1 MLFKVVQNLLSNS
14 MLKVNIRKRIWE
26 VLETGNSHDK
36 VSLYIDIFLISL
48 ILLNIVAV
56 LLETVDSIYNQY
68 KIQFLIFERLST
80 FIFLVEYILRVW
92 VSIEAKKDNDSN
104 LITRLKYMITWPAII
119 DLLAVLSGLLPMLF
133 EVDLRLL
140 RALRMIRLLKFS
152 RYFKVMNLLLGV
164 LKEEKQSFLAAMFL
178 LVIALLIA
186 STGIYIFEK
195 EAQPDKFG
203 SIPESMWWAIATLTT
218 IGYGDVTPIT
228 SMGKLFG
235 AIIAI
240 IGIGT
245 VALPSGI
252 LASGFSDQLK
262 RRQSKYENELNKA
275 LQDGIIT
282 NKERSKL
289 TQIAEDMNLSEDQI
303 KTMEKKLKEIN

>member
-1 MLFKVVQNLLSNS
+1 
-14 MLKVNIRKRIWE
+14 
-26 VLETGNSHDK
+26 
-36 VSLYIDIFLISL
+36 
-48 ILLNIVAV
+48 
-56 LLETVDSIYNQY
+56 
-68 KIQFLIFERLST
+68 
-80 FIFLVEYILRVW
+80 
-92 VSIEAKKDNDSN
+92 
-104 LITRLKYMITWPAII
+104 MITWPAII

-178 LVIALLIA
+178 LVIALLVA

-228 SMGKLFG
+228 AMGKLFG

-275 LQDGIIT
+275 LQDGVIT
-282 NKERSKL
+282 NKERNKL
-289 TQIAEDMNLSEDQI
+289 TKIAEDMNLSEDQI